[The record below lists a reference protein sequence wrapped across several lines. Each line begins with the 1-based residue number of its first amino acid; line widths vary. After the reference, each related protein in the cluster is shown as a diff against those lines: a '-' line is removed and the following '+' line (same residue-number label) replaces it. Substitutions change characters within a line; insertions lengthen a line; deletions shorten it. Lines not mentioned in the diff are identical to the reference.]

1 LKVVGSDCLDFV
13 VDEGVQIHGGMG
25 FSAETNIERSYR
37 DARINRIFEGT
48 NEINRMLTVGMIMK
62 RAMKGELDLMG
73 PAMAV
78 GNELMGIP
86 DFGDGS
92 EELFDAERKYVKNF
106 KKAVLMVAGAAAQK
120 FMDKMAKEQEV
131 MMNIADM
138 VNMVYLTESTLLRV
152 EKMVGV
158 KGEEACQEQLDLMRV
173 LLYDSADAMNKAGK
187 DALNAFAEGD
197 EMRMM
202 LMGLKRFTK
211 HAPFNS
217 KEARQR
223 IASKMI
229 EANDYCY

>member
-1 LKVVGSDCLDFV
+1 
-13 VDEGVQIHGGMG
+13 
-25 FSAETNIERSYR
+25 
-37 DARINRIFEGT
+37 
-48 NEINRMLTVGMIMK
+48 MLTVGMIMK

-78 GNELMGIP
+78 ANELMGIP
-86 DFGDGS
+86 DFGDGDD
-92 EELFDAERKYVKNF
+92 ELFEAEKKYVKNF
-106 KKAVLMVAGAAAQK
+106 KKAVLMVSGAAAQK

-138 VNMVYLTESTLLRV
+138 VNLVYLTESTLLRV
-152 EKMVGV
+152 EKTVGV
-158 KGEEACQEQLDLMRV
+158 KGEAACQEQLDMMRV
-173 LLYDSADAMNKAGK
+173 LIYDAADAMNKAGK

-217 KEARQR
+217 TAARQR
-223 IASKMI
+223 IAVKLI
-229 EANDYCY
+229 EANEYCY